1 MYGIYIHI
9 PFCAQKCSYCD
20 FLSYPVHD
28 DRKQSLYIEALIKE
42 IELRVTEKW
51 ANPVSIFIG
60 GGTPTVLSAG
70 LLKKLMH
77 GIAAVIDITK
87 VEEFTVEANPGT
99 VDAEKLYELQ
109 QGGVN
114 RLSFGV
120 QSFDTALLKV
130 LGRIHTASQVHE
142 AVSLARAQGINN
154 INLDLM
160 YGLPSMNQRLWQE
173 TLQQAIDLVPS
184 HLSLYQ
190 LIVEPQTKIAQ
201 ELLKQQLPAV
211 DEDLAAAQ
219 FDWQR
224 EWLKEYGYQQYEI
237 SNYAKENRMSIH
249 NTLYWRLDNYL
260 GLGLGATGWE
270 RPVRTTNTTAF
281 HDYIYSLLEKKTL
294 PPQTNEVLSLE
305 EQMSE
310 SAFMGLRMNQG
321 IDMIRFNMLYERNF
335 LKQFE
340 DAIDEGSKKGWLVQK
355 DHFLTLTDAGRR
367 MGNWVFELFL

>member
-60 GGTPTVLSAG
+60 GGTPTVLSVG

-77 GIAAVIDITK
+77 GIAAVIDTTK

-130 LGRIHTASQVHE
+130 LGRIHTAAQVRE

-173 TLQQAIDLVPS
+173 TLQQAIDLAPS

-201 ELLKQQLPAV
+201 ELLKQQLPAI

-224 EWLKEYGYQQYEI
+224 EWLKKYGYQQYEI

-281 HDYIYSLLEKKTL
+281 NDYIYSLLEKKTL